1 MTELTQADGAEEP
14 RYRHDI
20 RTTEAAKTPTQC
32 TKRTAEMA
40 ELLRRGQYKLSG
52 AIQPLANL
60 RLAVTHLETAFHIGA
75 KR

>member
-1 MTELTQADGAEEP
+1 MTELTQVDSAEEP

-20 RTTEAAKTPTQC
+20 RTTEAIKALTQC
-32 TKRTAEMA
+32 AERTAEMA
-40 ELLRRGQYKLSG
+40 ELLRRGRYKLSG

-75 KR
+75 KQ